1 MLQQQEEDHQFK
13 KTNFVQTKHSAFHTF
28 DKFELSPLDTTGTTD
43 ECSMSHT
50 GHNRSNSTSGIPFCP
65 GIPRQCS
72 GSFVH
77 IPDDTSL
84 VTVSVSTTVP
94 EYVFVENDDEVEIC
108 CHSSEEYYY

>member
-1 MLQQQEEDHQFK
+1 MLQRGEEDQFK
-13 KTNFVQTKHSAFHTF
+13 KTDFVQTRHSAFHTF
-28 DKFELSPLDTTGTTD
+28 GKFELSPLDTTGTTE

-50 GHNRSNSTSGIPFCP
+50 GNSNNSS

-84 VTVSVSTTVP
+84 VTVSVSTVP

-108 CHSSEEYYY
+108 RRGSVQY